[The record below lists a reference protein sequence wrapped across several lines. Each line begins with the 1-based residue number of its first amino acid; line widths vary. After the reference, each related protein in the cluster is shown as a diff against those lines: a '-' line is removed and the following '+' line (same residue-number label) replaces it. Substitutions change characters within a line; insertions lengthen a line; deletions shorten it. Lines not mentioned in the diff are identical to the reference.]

1 MDPEE
6 QARSGQSVTI
16 QLNFNNGQIMDSSNN
31 AQMNVKKNKF
41 TGLVLSHENPIQEIL
56 NSDGPE
62 DPMFSE
68 TF

>member
-1 MDPEE
+1 
-6 QARSGQSVTI
+6 
-16 QLNFNNGQIMDSSNN
+16 MDSSNN